1 MKIFA
6 KVKPNSKKDEI
17 KKLDDTHFEIRVTAQ
32 AREGKANAA
41 AIKALSNYLG
51 IPPSRIKIHT
61 GAKSKQKIF
70 EVS

>member
-6 KVKPNSKKDEI
+6 KAKPNSKKDEI
-17 KKLDDTHFEIRVTAQ
+17 KKLDDTHFEIRVTAE
-32 AREGKANAA
+32 AKEGKANAA
-41 AIKALSNYLG
+41 AIKILSKHFN
-51 IPPSRIKIHT
+51 IPPSRINIRS